1 MYEFLMAH
9 SEGIAGMLIAGIIS
23 LIARANEKRNLR
35 AKNELTDKIYYKM
48 NPHKKNIYKWK
59 DK

>member
-1 MYEFLMAH
+1 MNDFLMAH
-9 SEGIAGMLIAGIIS
+9 GEAIASMLITGIIS

-35 AKNELTDKIYYKM
+35 AKNELTDKIYFKM
-48 NPHKKNIYKWK
+48 NPHKKNIYKCK